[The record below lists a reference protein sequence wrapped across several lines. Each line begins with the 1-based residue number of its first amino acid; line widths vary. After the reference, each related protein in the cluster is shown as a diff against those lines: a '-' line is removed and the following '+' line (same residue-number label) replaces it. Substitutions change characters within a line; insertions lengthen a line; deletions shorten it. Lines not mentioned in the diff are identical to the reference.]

1 MGVSGCWVGG
11 RGVVD
16 GWVADLREEG
26 YELGCLREDGDVLM
40 GDFGGDGRRGL
51 LVGGFVVGA

>member
-26 YELGCLREDGDVLM
+26 YELGCLREDGDVLV
-40 GDFGGDGRRGL
+40 GDFG
-51 LVGGFVVGA
+51 